1 MMFFTPSVIK
11 AMLPLVLFSTYL
23 AFLHGESEDM
33 KSASVIAFGSCNRQ
47 NKPQDHWEVIR
58 AVNPD
63 LFLWTGDHSH
73 GLHFSLITFYDC
85 FIICTLY
92 TSTAIDIQII

>member
-63 LFLWTGDHSH
+63 LLLWTGDHSH
-73 GLHFSLITFYDC
+73 GLHFYFYDC
-85 FIICTLY
+85 FIIFTLY
-92 TSTAIDIQII
+92 TSTAIDIQKI